1 MKLVNKYIP
10 FFKVGVHQS
19 IAYKTNWLFI
29 IVGNILNCF
38 VSFYLWKAIFD
49 SNKSKSFLGFSLEE
63 MIVYIFVTFITK
75 TMIGSDVTDE
85 IGQEIKDGSIA
96 IRLLKPISYNTTFI
110 YKEIGEKV
118 INLALLFVTII
129 VGVEIYRYRMSG
141 LIQLSI
147 ERLLFFVISVV
158 LSYFINVFLNI
169 TYGFTAFFFKN
180 LW

>member
-85 IGQEIKDGSIA
+85 IGQEIKDGWCYKKNYVSFGSSI
-96 IRLLKPISYNTTFI
+96 
-110 YKEIGEKV
+110 
-118 INLALLFVTII
+118 
-129 VGVEIYRYRMSG
+129 
-141 LIQLSI
+141 
-147 ERLLFFVISVV
+147 
-158 LSYFINVFLNI
+158 
-169 TYGFTAFFFKN
+169 
-180 LW
+180 